1 MLSLTTLF
9 QVCVLFLN
17 AFAILNEDRFLR
29 RSMLVPCPAQFVF
42 RTFCL
47 LSLPVVLLTLSAVG
61 WGFPPEVGSNPDSA
75 YVAFKGKAVQFLH
88 AVRLLARSMLPSL
101 VVLRCSCLLQSL

>member
-1 MLSLTTLF
+1 MLSLTGLF

-29 RSMLVPCPAQFVF
+29 RI
-42 RTFCL
+42 
-47 LSLPVVLLTLSAVG
+47 G
-61 WGFPPEVGSNPDSA
+61 WGFPPEVGNGPDSA

-88 AVRLLARSMLPSL
+88 AVRLLARIPLIFVNTLIVLFLL
-101 VVLRCSCLLQSL
+101 VLG